1 MLGIMSSLVAAV
13 GDKGDSLDIGSIIGY
28 IVVGAI
34 VGVLARFLVPGRDPM
49 GIVLTIVLG
58 IVGAVIGGWAAG
70 AIFSET
76 SGVDWIASI
85 LAAIAL
91 VLIWRAVAGNRVRT
105 YRSEQRQLRRG
116 LPRSGRAA
124 IEPRSAG
131 RRRPA
136 LRASAHHRTH
146 HRTDPVALGLRAVRP
161 GVQPLGSGGR
171 GRDRWLPARA

>member
-1 MLGIMSSLVAAV
+1 MLGITTTLVAAV

-85 LAAIAL
+85 LAAIVL
-91 VLIWRAVAGNRVRT
+91 VLVWRAVAGNRVRT
-105 YRSEQRQLRRG
+105 
-116 LPRSGRAA
+116 
-124 IEPRSAG
+124 
-131 RRRPA
+131 
-136 LRASAHHRTH
+136 
-146 HRTDPVALGLRAVRP
+146 
-161 GVQPLGSGGR
+161 
-171 GRDRWLPARA
+171 